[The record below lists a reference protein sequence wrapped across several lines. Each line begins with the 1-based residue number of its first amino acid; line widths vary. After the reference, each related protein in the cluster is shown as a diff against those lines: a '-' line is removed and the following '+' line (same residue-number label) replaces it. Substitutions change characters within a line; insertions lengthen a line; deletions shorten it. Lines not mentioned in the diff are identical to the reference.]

1 MHCNGVITS
10 TTHITAIFKDMP
22 YTQPCI
28 IWLKKL
34 TGERHTIVVKLL
46 FLSLYSQLPPAQ
58 KVKICLKYF
67 YFLLWHTKMYNQI
80 PYIYKKKS
88 SVKGTLLRTLRL
100 L

>member
-22 YTQPCI
+22 YTQPYI

-46 FLSLYSQLPPAQ
+46 FLSLYSQ
-58 KVKICLKYF
+58 
-67 YFLLWHTKMYNQI
+67 
-80 PYIYKKKS
+80 
-88 SVKGTLLRTLRL
+88 
-100 L
+100 